1 MFKFLIYDDCGFH
14 DAFFYYFAVYL
25 TNKAYDLSFL
35 HYNKLTNIMDSYK
48 YILVLL

>member
-14 DAFFYYFAVYL
+14 AALFYYFTVYL

-35 HYNKLTNIMDSYK
+35 HYKLTNIVDSYK
-48 YILVLL
+48 YILVIL